1 MLQGI
6 TDYIIIRRKRKMDE
20 RDVNYL
26 KSKIENKEN
35 QLDTYMKI
43 R

>member
-1 MLQGI
+1 
-6 TDYIIIRRKRKMDE
+6 MDE

-43 R
+43 RWDFWYRKGRNC